1 VSRPP
6 ALYTIGHGDRPIAV
20 FVAMLHEAGI
30 GTLVD
35 VRRHPGS
42 RRHPQFG
49 REALA
54 AALADA
60 GIEYRWEGEA
70 LGGRRRT
77 RPDSR
82 HGAWRSDSF
91 RGYADHTETRD
102 FRAALERVL
111 DAARERPVAVMCAE
125 RHPSQCHRQLLAD
138 AALARSVPVVHL
150 LEPGRSEPARLN
162 DFARVEG
169 LNVVYDVQ
177 PSAGSGQP
185 SAAKGHQPDLF
196 SANDSPQLKAER

>member
-1 VSRPP
+1 MRVSAPP
-6 ALYTIGHGDRPIAV
+6 ALCTIGHGDRPIAA
-20 FVAMLHEAGI
+20 FIDMLRDAGVA
-30 GTLVD
+30 TLVD

-54 AALADA
+54 QALADA
-60 GIEYRWEGEA
+60 AIEYCWEGDA

-82 HGAWRSDSF
+82 HVAWRSDSF
-91 RGYADHTETRD
+91 RGYADHMETPD

-111 DAARERPVAVMCAE
+111 HAARERPVAVMCAE
-125 RHPSQCHRQLLAD
+125 RHPSQCHRQLIAD
-138 AALARSVPVVHL
+138 AALAWGVPVTHL
-150 LEPGRSEPARLN
+150 LEPGRSEPARLHT
-162 DFARVEG
+162 FARVEG

-177 PSAGSGQP
+177 ESGVRGQGSASQQ
-185 SAAKGHQPDLF
+185 SDLV
-196 SANDSPQLKAER
+196 SDS